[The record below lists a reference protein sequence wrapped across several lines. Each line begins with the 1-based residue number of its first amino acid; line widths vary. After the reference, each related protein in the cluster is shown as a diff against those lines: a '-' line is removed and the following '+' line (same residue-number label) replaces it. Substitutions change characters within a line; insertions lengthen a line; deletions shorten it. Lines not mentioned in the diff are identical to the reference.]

1 MARLLLLLLCA
12 CVGVY
17 ARCPTGCQCVNNM
30 EVVRCI
36 GNSRNGEGIG
46 SIPSM
51 VDPGRVRI
59 L

>member
-12 CVGVY
+12 SVGVY

-36 GNSRNGEGIG
+36 GNSNGEGVD

-51 VDPGRVRI
+51 VAPERVRI